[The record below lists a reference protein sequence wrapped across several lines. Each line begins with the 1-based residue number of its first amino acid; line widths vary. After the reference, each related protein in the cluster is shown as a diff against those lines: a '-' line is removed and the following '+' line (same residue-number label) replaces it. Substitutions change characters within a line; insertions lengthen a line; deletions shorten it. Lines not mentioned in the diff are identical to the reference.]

1 MKNINDKFNK
11 MKVYKSKIG
20 IEFVIPISVLLSWI
34 IYTSVIEKKW
44 IGLFIIILTSIFI
57 CYTFL
62 SIKYTIEKENL
73 NIKCGFFVSKNIDIK
88 TIRKISET
96 NNLLSSPA
104 GSIDRLEI
112 IYTKFDSILISPK
125 DKKAFIE
132 DLKIINPTIEVN
144 YRKSK

>member
-1 MKNINDKFNK
+1 

-20 IEFVIPISVLLSWI
+20 IELVVPISVLFSWI

-44 IGLFIIILTSIFI
+44 MGLFIIILTSVFI

-73 NIKCGFFVSKNIDIK
+73 NIKCGFLINRNIDIK
-88 TIRKISET
+88 TIQKVSET
-96 NNLLSSPA
+96 YNPLSSPA

-112 IYTKFDSILISPK
+112 VYNTFDSIFISPK

-132 DLKIINPTIEVN
+132 DLKRISPSIEINS
-144 YRKSK
+144 RKNN

>member
-1 MKNINDKFNK
+1 

-20 IEFVIPISVLLSWI
+20 IELVIPISVLFSWI

-44 IGLFIIILTSIFI
+44 MGLFIIILTSVFI

-62 SIKYTIEKENL
+62 SIKYKIEKENL
-73 NIKCGFFVSKNIDIK
+73 NIKCGFFGSKNIDIK
-88 TIRKISET
+88 TILKISET
-96 NNLLSSPA
+96 HNLLSSPA

-112 IYTKFDSILISPK
+112 VYNKFDSILVSPK

>member
-1 MKNINDKFNK
+1 MTNIKLNK
-11 MKVYKSKIG
+11 VKVYKSKLG
-20 IEFVIPISVLLSWI
+20 IELIIPISVLFSWI
-34 IYTSVIEKKW
+34 IYTLVIEKKW
-44 IGLFIIILTSIFI
+44 VGLFIIILTSVFI

-73 NIKCGFFVSKNIDIK
+73 NIKCGFFGSKDIDIK

-96 NNLLSSPA
+96 YNPLSSPA

-112 IYTKFDSILISPK
+112 VYNKFDSILISPK
-125 DKKAFIE
+125 DKKKFLE

-144 YRKSK
+144 YRKNK

>member
-1 MKNINDKFNK
+1 

-20 IEFVIPISVLLSWI
+20 IELVIPISVLFSWI

-44 IGLFIIILTSIFI
+44 MGLFIIILTSVFI
-57 CYTFL
+57 CYIFL

-73 NIKCGFFVSKNIDIK
+73 HIKCGFLINRNIDIK
-88 TIRKISET
+88 TIRKVSET
-96 NNLLSSPA
+96 YNPLSSPA

-112 IYTKFDSILISPK
+112 VYKTFDSILISPK

-132 DLKIINPTIEVN
+132 DLKRINPSIEIN
-144 YRKSK
+144 SRKNK